1 MNKYRN
7 KKVIVDRKEFDS
19 KKEAIRYK
27 ELKLLERA
35 GEISNLEL
43 QPRFLLQDSFR
54 KNGKTFR
61 RIEYIA
67 DFKYIENG
75 KTIVE
80 DVKGIQTD
88 VFKLKHKIFEKV
100 YPDLELKI
108 IKWKEWE
115 YGWEFTKNIK
125 RSNDIINNNI
135 NFNINSISIVVLE

>member
-7 KKVIVDRKEFDS
+7 KKVQVDMYVFDS
-19 KKEAIRYK
+19 IRESQRYK
-27 ELKLLERA
+27 ELKLLEKA
-35 GEISNLEL
+35 GKIKDLEL

-61 RIEYIA
+61 KIEYIA
-67 DFKYIENG
+67 DFKYTENE

-100 YPDLELKI
+100 YPELELKI
-108 IKWKEWE
+108 IK
-115 YGWEFTKNIK
+115 
-125 RSNDIINNNI
+125 
-135 NFNINSISIVVLE
+135 

>member
-7 KKVIVDRKEFDS
+7 KKIQVDMYVFDS
-19 KKEAIRYK
+19 IRESQRYK

-35 GEISNLEL
+35 GEIKKLKL

-54 KNGKTFR
+54 KNGRTYRK
-61 RIEYIA
+61 IEYVA
-67 DFKYIENG
+67 DFQYIENG

-100 YPDLELKI
+100 YPDLELRI
-108 IKWKEWE
+108 IK
-115 YGWEFTKNIK
+115 
-125 RSNDIINNNI
+125 
-135 NFNINSISIVVLE
+135 